1 MDTTIDSI
9 IPERRP
15 VARRVSAGGV
25 LWWALVGA
33 VSLVGVSLVG
43 AGFLQ
48 LAGADLTVY
57 TSRPMARVLAFVA
70 GLLLAVALPLR
81 MESRTFRAWR
91 RMNPLTG
98 RTRRGAGLLA
108 MNLVVPFLWAF
119 AAPDFVRAS
128 MLNHGAWMVQ
138 GLSPRIEAP
147 VRSASAWLATRVP
160 LGSPLAVTHG
170 TSFERAAPTGCECR

>member
-9 IPERRP
+9 IPERRRA
-15 VARRVSAGGV
+15 ARRVSAGGV
-25 LWWALVGA
+25 LWWALVA
-33 VSLVGVSLVG
+33 VAALVGVSLVG

-48 LAGADLTVY
+48 LAEADLTVY
-57 TSRPMARVLAFVA
+57 TSRPMTRVLAFIA
-70 GLLLAVALPLR
+70 GLVLAVALPLR
-81 MESRTFRAWR
+81 MESRTTRSWR
-91 RMNPLTG
+91 RMNPLSG
-98 RTRRGAGLLA
+98 NMRRGAGLLA

-147 VRSASAWLATRVP
+147 VRGASAWLAARVP

-170 TSFERAAPTGCECR
+170 TSIGRAAPTGCECR